1 MPKSAGY
8 VDPETLKRIG
18 VVLQDV
24 KQRSYNAMHVQPG
37 SHVLDVGCG
46 PGIDTI
52 ALGRLTGPAGKVVGV
67 DLDEEMIAEA
77 LRAAKEA
84 AVEAWVIH
92 QQGDSESLPFDD
104 GTFDACRA
112 ERLFQVLP
120 SAIDPHHVCAELV
133 RVLKPGGW
141 LVALDADWGTWSMD
155 SSDIDLE
162 RKLARF
168 FAERLRPNGYA
179 GRQFRRLFTW
189 QGLVELTVEVI
200 PVHYLQSTHTP
211 FGGEWVHRAA
221 VEAGIIT
228 QAEQERWRASVD
240 EADANNEFFATAS
253 MVLVAGRK
261 P

>member
-1 MPKSAGY
+1 MPRSAGY

-18 VVLQDV
+18 AVLQDV
-24 KQRSYNAMHVQPG
+24 KQRSYLAMHVQPG
-37 SHVLDVGCG
+37 SHVLDAGCG

-52 ALGRLTGPAGKVVGV
+52 ALGQLVGPTGKVVGI

-77 LRAAKEA
+77 LLAAEEA
-84 AVEAWVIH
+84 AVDGWVTH
-92 QQGDSESLPFDD
+92 RQGDIESLPFDD

-120 SAIDPHHVCAELV
+120 APIEPQHVCAELV

-155 SSDIDLE
+155 SDDVDLE
-162 RKLARF
+162 RKLARIL
-168 FAERLRPNGYA
+168 AEQLRPNGYA
-179 GRQFRRLFTW
+179 GRQFWRLFRR
-189 QGLVELTVEVI
+189 QGLVELTVEVL
-200 PVHYLQSTHTP
+200 PVHYLQSTYSP
-211 FGGEWVHRAA
+211 IGGEWVHRQA

-228 QAEQERWRASVD
+228 QAEQERWRAGV
-240 EADANNEFFATAS
+240 EQADANNEFFATSS
-253 MVLVAGRK
+253 MVMVAGRK